1 VRRERPHDLIIEVS
15 QPELT
20 VAYAGRAGTEYVF
33 SVRVTNHSYARLAVQ
48 RYGAVMP
55 WRGHLWWP
63 GDPRVYTPER
73 EVYRLE
79 SGRTFPCDQVL
90 NHRVGEQGE
99 LKPGE
104 SMEGIL
110 LAYTMFELI
119 SFDYMHATMAPARLF
134 AVDQFGRK
142 HRSDFEILVD
152 RSATMRPMSLKPM
165 GMGLYGDGSVRPVV
179 FSKYVP
185 EPVNSLRKSDPAT
198 DGEKKPEAES

>member
-20 VAYAGRAGTEYVF
+20 VAYDGRAGTEYVF
-33 SVRVTNHSYARLAVQ
+33 SVRVTNHSYVRLTVL

-55 WRGHLWWP
+55 WRGHLLWP

-79 SGRTFPCDQVL
+79 SGRTFPCDKVL
-90 NHRVGEQGE
+90 NHHVRERGE

-104 SMEGIL
+104 SIEGIL
-110 LAYTMFELI
+110 IAYTMFDRI
-119 SFDYMHATMAPARLF
+119 SFDYMHATLAPARLF
-134 AVDQFGRK
+134 AVDQFARK

-152 RSATMRPMSLKPM
+152 RSATMPPMSLKPM